1 MTVIALMVVLSQNS
15 VIVQQGR
22 ARDGGV
28 PWAVAIAGTQT
39 VALEDYAKSAFG
51 VARVVSPYTLADIT
65 TVSGFDTT
73 DTFATNL
80 DGGSVTY
87 QPNESSVV
95 LKGPY
100 AALRTN
106 DQYRYQAGK
115 GQRVLQTGGVPTA
128 LDAGVY
134 RWGLFDDSDGLFWQA
149 SNAGLQF
156 VVRSSTD
163 GGVSETTYA
172 VDAGVSW
179 VPSNESIWEIRFQWL
194 GVGWVDGYLNGDRVF
209 SHSHANALPFPYM
222 KTAFLPLSWDVRS
235 TGTTDAQLKFTCAS
249 VQSEGGSDP
258 SATPFSIT
266 RPTDLSITGN
276 ATDIPVLALRPA
288 ATFNSKVNRSQ
299 IMPFHFW
306 CVADSKRV
314 RVRVLLNP
322 STLTSAAFTAVNSL
336 SAAEFDVTATGLT
349 GGTELNSFAVPSG
362 GFTDHPA
369 IGTYSETRRHMRRKA
384 FSAPTGAGLET
395 GLDTVVLAVTNPGN
409 GNATV
414 NCGVEFSE
422 IR

>member
-1 MTVIALMVVLSQNS
+1 MIALLLASLLTQNS

-39 VALEDYAKSAFG
+39 VGLEDYGKTAFG
-51 VARVVSPYTLADIT
+51 LARVAMPYTLADIT
-65 TVSGFDTT
+65 TVSGFDAT
-73 DTFATNL
+73 DVFATNL
-80 DGGSVTY
+80 DGGSVTHL
-87 QPNESSVV
+87 PDESSV
-95 LKGPY
+95 LLQGPY

-115 GQRVLQTGGVPTA
+115 GQRVLQTGGIPTA

-134 RWGLFDDSDGLFWQA
+134 RWGLFDNSDGLFWQG
-149 SNAGLQF
+149 SSAGLHF

-163 GGVSETTYA
+163 GGVTETAYA
-172 VDAGVSW
+172 VDAGVAW
-179 VPSNESIWEIRFQWL
+179 VPSYESIWEIRFQWL
-194 GVGWVDGYLNGDRVF
+194 GVGQVDGYLNGDRVF
-209 SHSHANALPFPYM
+209 THSHANVMPFPYI

-235 TGTTDAQLKFTCAS
+235 TGVTDAQLKFTCAS

-258 SATPFSIT
+258 SAVPFSIT
-266 RPTDLSITGN
+266 RPIDLSISGS
-276 ATDIPVLALRPA
+276 ATDIPVLSLRPA
-288 ATFNSKVNRSQ
+288 ATFNSKINRSQ
-299 IMPFHFW
+299 IMPIHFW

-322 STLTSAAFTAVNSL
+322 SALTGAAFTTVSSL
-336 SAAEFDVTATGLT
+336 SAAEYDVTATGLT

-362 GFTDHPA
+362 GFTDHLA
-369 IGTYSETRRHMRRKA
+369 TATFSETRRHLRRRA
-384 FSAPTGAGLET
+384 FAAPTGAGLET
-395 GLDTVVLAVTNPGN
+395 GLDTIVLAVTNPGS

-422 IR
+422 VR